1 MHTIDVFQWY
11 NLFIGAL
18 TAAGFVY
25 LLTRHRSIYSYQRF
39 VHVLVLGL
47 VLFAVGGPLVE
58 LYSTDWSHV
67 IHTLAATLVIYGL
80 YSPVT
85 NDLRR
90 EAWGNLVLRDP
101 SDIRD
106 PAEWMR
112 PLDDEILNLF
122 HTTNL
127 VLTPSII
134 AYNTG
139 YSREAVNRR
148 LGELT
153 EGGLI
158 DRVER
163 GKYRITNL
171 GESYLAGE
179 YVVQASNHP
188 TAPDSH

>member
-25 LLTRHRSIYSYQRF
+25 LLTRYRSIYSYQRF
-39 VHVLVLGL
+39 VHILVLGL
-47 VLFAVGGPLVE
+47 VLFAVGGPIVD
-58 LYSTDWSHV
+58 LYSTQWSHV
-67 IHTLAATLVIYGL
+67 VHTVAALLVIYGL

-90 EAWGNLVLRDP
+90 EAWGNLVLQDP
-101 SDIRD
+101 TELRD
-106 PAEWMR
+106 PADWMV
-112 PLDDEILNLF
+112 PMDDEILDLF
-122 HTTNL
+122 HTTDL

-134 AYNTG
+134 AYNSG

-153 EGGLI
+153 DEGLI

-163 GKYRITNL
+163 GKYRITTL
-171 GESYLAGE
+171 GESYLTGE
-179 YVVQASNHP
+179 YDVHAGNHP